1 MRRAGRREWAARPGS
16 VRPTLRGVALLVAS
30 AIAFIAA
37 YALGFRQLLYV
48 AVVLAALPLIALALV
63 RVRRPK
69 LSVKRSFSPD
79 VVEAGSAV
87 TVSLLVRNL
96 GASRTMRATCWDEVP
111 WVESGTNALELSAMQ
126 PHGLRFSR
134 RGNTARLE
142 YDLRPPRRG
151 IFPIGPFVV
160 RLDDAFGLATM
171 THTVG
176 VTQEVIVTPEVIVLA
191 EIGLSVSGGDGA
203 ARLVQRRSSGDDD
216 DSMTREYRP
225 GDAMRRVHWRA
236 SARHGDLM
244 VRQEEQRSSPEA
256 RVILDTRG
264 IGYEDLSGD
273 ERTGEVDSVCFEWA
287 VRMLA
292 SVAVHLR
299 RFGFLV
305 TVQESG
311 SPQLE
316 IDLSRRHHRPDEEFL
331 AGLAEI
337 RLTLSSERAPDLS
350 GSMEKGRGRN
360 GPIIAIVGA
369 PDGQTLE
376 WMLNQRRPGDV
387 AVAFLVQTVPAINPQ
402 VRSLG
407 VRESHSLAST
417 TTRLMNAGWLVV
429 PVRSDDDHAAAWEAV
444 VFETGRSRV
453 GN

>member
-1 MRRAGRREWAARPGS
+1 
-16 VRPTLRGVALLVAS
+16 VRLTLRGIVMLVAS
-30 AIAFIAA
+30 GISFVAA

-48 AVVLAALPLIALALV
+48 AVVLAALPLIALAFV
-63 RVRRPK
+63 RLRRPK
-69 LSVKRSFSPD
+69 LSVTRSFSPH
-79 VVEAGSAV
+79 VVEAGSSA
-87 TVSLLVRNL
+87 TVSLLVHNL
-96 GASRTMRATCWDEVP
+96 GASRTMRADCWDEVP
-111 WVESGTNALELSAMQ
+111 WVESGSSPSELPVMQ
-126 PHGLRFSR
+126 PRGPRFR
-134 RGNTARLE
+134 ARGNTARIE

-151 IFPIGPFVV
+151 IFPIGPFIVQ
-160 RLDDAFGLATM
+160 LGDAFGFAT
-171 THTVG
+171 TTYAVG
-176 VTQEVIVTPEVIVLA
+176 ATQDVIVTPEVVALV
-191 EIGLSVSGGDGA
+191 ETGLSVSAGDGES
-203 ARLVQRRSSGDDD
+203 RLVQRRSSGDDD
-216 DSMTREYRP
+216 DSMTREYRT

-244 VRQEEQRSSPEA
+244 VRQEEQRSFPEA

-273 ERTGEVDSVCFEWA
+273 ERTGDLDSDSFEWA

-305 TVQESG
+305 TVAESG

-316 IDLSRRHHRPDEEFL
+316 IDISRRHHRLDEEFL
-331 AGLAEI
+331 AELAEL
-337 RLTLSSERAPDLS
+337 RLTISSESAPDFS
-350 GSMEKGRGRN
+350 GSMEKGRGSN
-360 GPIIAIVGA
+360 GPIIAIAGA

-376 WMLNQRRPGDV
+376 WMLSQRRPGDV
-387 AVAFLVQTVPAINPQ
+387 AVAFLVQSVSAIDTLD
-402 VRSLG
+402 RRFA
-407 VRESHSLAST
+407 VRESHSLAAT
-417 TTRLMNAGWLVV
+417 TTRLTNAGWLVV